1 LPLPAQPAT
10 SGGMSRTRGAKAADH
25 EARRAALLAAMHA
38 RLVAPDLPPPSLREL
53 AVAAGVT
60 LPTLAHHFGKRE
72 DIVAALIAELGRQGA
87 PYLAEAAASDLPFPE
102 SIAALLTLIVSGF
115 TEGGVAALHVLG
127 LREGLRQGRIG
138 PAYVEAI
145 LEPTLAAAEARL
157 ALHIARG
164 EMVAADPRHAAIA
177 LVSPLLVAALHQ
189 QELGGAAVR
198 CLDLWDLARDH
209 GAAFVRAYGAQ
220 PPREPEIAQCGQQG

>member
-1 LPLPAQPAT
+1 
-10 SGGMSRTRGAKAADH
+10 MSRTRGAKAADH

-72 DIVAALIAELGRQGA
+72 DIVAALIEELGRQGA
-87 PYLAEAAASDLPFPE
+87 PYLADAAATDLPFAA
-102 SIAALLTLIVSGF
+102 SIAALLELITGGL

-189 QELGGAAVR
+189 QELGGADVR
-198 CLDLWDLARDH
+198 CLDLAALARDH
-209 GAAFVRAYGAQ
+209 GAAFVRAYRVGRSVA
-220 PPREPEIAQCGQQG
+220 P